1 MADDATIEELTRA
14 VQNLTNI
21 LAQGKNID
29 PKEVSKVEMALDKA
43 RKMFNSNKDAT
54 KKNTDAVDKGTSS
67 TVRFAGAVSGTVRNL
82 GNFANSVVGAAS
94 EVQNNQ
100 ESFSSLNSSID
111 LAAGLFKTT
120 GKVVGGVTDSFGEA
134 LKGIPVIGGLIGG
147 FVSAAGK
154 ATAALAEATA
164 DVASQI
170 GKQVTAQLDNAGSAF
185 RTVAQSGALGADGM
199 TTLANQAI
207 GAGISFKDFADVT
220 KNSSQGLAFAFGS
233 ATTGV
238 DRFSNISKAMTPFRR
253 ELEAMG
259 IGAKQ
264 QNEMTANYLKLQAR
278 TARVD
283 QMSSA
288 ELAQGSANYAKELS
302 TLARLTGVSVD
313 EAEKELQGQLRN
325 ARFNGAIQDIN
336 ERVGL
341 KAGRNVEQAGVIL
354 TKQNEAI
361 GKGFQDIMA
370 GNALTD
376 EAQGF
381 ILAAG
386 KKGQEAV
393 DMLQKGQISAA
404 EATTM
409 INEGMKDR
417 VEALGG
423 PGALAKIVGAGTAF
437 DTVALGML
445 EANKRV
451 VPTTT
456 EIAKMGE
463 MTKKSLKP
471 QDDATKGLVDGQMA
485 MRNFATEVNKI
496 TISALP
502 GMGKAAT
509 DVATGMTKAM
519 LEINKMITMGAEK
532 YAASKLGQ
540 KTPEE
545 VETGDVAVGVGAGV
559 VAGAGTGAAIGS
571 IIPGIGTAIG
581 AAIGGIIGGL
591 SGGAVGG
598 AAAKSGFL
606 PDWLDFDWGGKKAE
620 GGPIKPGTAYSV
632 GEEGPELLV
641 SNMSGSV
648 IPNNVLA
655 SMGGMYS
662 GMDTGSGTSLDGV
675 ATQLSGMDKFANSIG
690 SIGTPLDGIA
700 TQLSGMSNLSE
711 LMNSA
716 GTPLDGIATQ
726 LSNMAGPA
734 GGISTSGSTNL
745 DAVANDILNTPVE
758 SAPAQTTQA
767 NTANAL
773 GEAQLDRLDQLVA
786 TMSRSLSIQSDILQ
800 ASNR

>member
-1 MADDATIEELTRA
+1 MADDETTQELTRA
-14 VQNLTNI
+14 I
-21 LAQGKNID
+21 LALQQELKNNKTLD
-29 PKEVSKVEMALDKA
+29 PKELDKINSGLSKA
-43 RKMFNSNKDAT
+43 GKGLNSNTKATDENTKGYDA
-54 KKNTDAVDKGTSS
+54 NTRGA
-67 TVRFAGAVSGTVRNL
+67 VRFAGAVSGTVRNL
-82 GNFANSVVGAAS
+82 GNFANNVIGAAS

-134 LKGIPVIGGLIGG
+134 LKGIPIVGGLIGG

-170 GKQVTAQLDNAGSAF
+170 GKQVTSQLDNAGSAF

-199 TTLANQAI
+199 TSLANQAI

-238 DRFSNISKAMTPFRR
+238 DRFANISEAMTPFRR

-278 TARVD
+278 TSRID

-341 KAGRNVEQAGVIL
+341 KAGRNVEMAAATL

-404 EATTM
+404 EATVM

-417 VEALGG
+417 VEAMGG

-437 DTVALGML
+437 DTIALGML

-463 MTKKSLKP
+463 MTKKSLNP
-471 QDDATKGLVDGQMA
+471 QDAATKGLVAGQMA

-519 LEINKMITMGAEK
+519 TEINKMIEMGAEK
-532 YAASKLGQ
+532 YAAQKLGQ
-540 KTPEE
+540 KPPEE

-559 VAGAGTGAAIGS
+559 LAGAGTGAAIGS

-641 SNMSGSV
+641 SNMSGNV

-655 SMGGMYS
+655 GMG
-662 GMDTGSGTSLDGV
+662 TGSGTPLDNI
-675 ATQLSGMDKFANSIG
+675 AMQLSGDAAKFANAVG
-690 SIGTPLDGIA
+690 STGTPLDGIA
-700 TQLSGMSNLSE
+700 NKLS
-711 LMNSA
+711 A
-716 GTPLDGIATQ
+716 
-726 LSNMAGPA
+726 MAGPA
-734 GGISTSGSTNL
+734 GGISTSTNF
-745 DAVANDILNTPVE
+745 DAIASDFMNKPQE
-758 SAPAQTTQA
+758 SAPAQTTQV
-767 NTANAL
+767 NTTNAL

-786 TMSRSLSIQSDILQ
+786 IMTRSLSTQSDILQ

>member
-1 MADDATIEELTRA
+1 MADDQTIEELTRA
-14 VQNLTNI
+14 IQALQLQMANNKTV
-21 LAQGKNID
+21 D
-29 PKEVSKVEMALDKA
+29 PKEVDKLDKA
-43 RKMFNSNKDAT
+43 LKNASRGSKAQTDAQKVQTDAT
-54 KKNTDAVDKGTSS
+54 DKGTKGS
-67 TVRFAGAVSGTVRNL
+67 VRFASAVGGTVKNI
-82 GNFANSVVGAAS
+82 GNFGASLAS
-94 EVQNNQ
+94 AAMDVQNNQ
-100 ESFSSLNSSID
+100 ESFSSLNASID
-111 LAAGLFKTT
+111 IAAGLLKTT
-120 GKVVGGVTDSFGEA
+120 GKVVGGVGDSFGEA

-147 FVSAAGK
+147 FVSAASK

-164 DVASQI
+164 DVAAQI

-185 RTVAQSGALGADGM
+185 RMVAQSGALGADGM

-220 KNSSQGLAFAFGS
+220 KNSSEGLAFAFGT

-238 DRFSNISKAMTPFRR
+238 DRFANISKAMTPFRR

-325 ARFNGAIQDIN
+325 ARFNGAVQELN
-336 ERVGL
+336 EKIGA
-341 KAGRNVEQAGVIL
+341 KAGRQAELASATL

-381 ILAAG
+381 LLASG
-386 KKGQEAV
+386 ERGQQAV
-393 DMLQKGQISAA
+393 AALQKGQISAA
-404 EATTM
+404 EATAE
-409 INEGMKDR
+409 INRGMKDR
-417 VEALGG
+417 VAAMGG
-423 PGALAKIVGAGTAF
+423 PGALAKIIGAGTAF
-437 DTVALGML
+437 DTVGLGML

-451 VPTTT
+451 IPTTDS
-456 EIAKMGE
+456 IKKMGE
-463 MTKKSLKP
+463 MTEKSLDP
-471 QDDATKGLVDGQMA
+471 QDAATQGLVDGQIA

-496 TISALP
+496 TLSALP

-509 DVATGMTKAM
+509 TVAEGMTAAM
-519 LEINKMITMGAEK
+519 VEINKMINMGADK
-532 YAASKLGQ
+532 YASQMLGQ
-540 KTPEE
+540 KPPEE
-545 VETGDVAVGVGAGV
+545 VEGGDVAVGVGSGLL
-559 VAGAGTGAAIGS
+559 AGAATGAAIGS

-606 PDWLDFDWGGKKAE
+606 PDWLDFDWGGEKAM

-632 GEEGPELLV
+632 GEKGPEL
-641 SNMSGSV
+641 
-648 IPNNVLA
+648 I
-655 SMGGMYS
+655 
-662 GMDTGSGTSLDGV
+662 
-675 ATQLSGMDKFANSIG
+675 
-690 SIGTPLDGIA
+690 
-700 TQLSGMSNLSE
+700 
-711 LMNSA
+711 
-716 GTPLDGIATQ
+716 
-726 LSNMAGPA
+726 LSNMAGSVVPNDVLSGMGAMAGPA
-734 GGISTSGSTNL
+734 GNIAPMDLGGFQDALSGTGNQIDGTAQALAGNTTNNL
-745 DAVANDILNTPVE
+745 A
-758 SAPAQTTQA
+758 
-767 NTANAL
+767 
-773 GEAQLDRLDQLVA
+773 EAQLNRLDTIAQ
-786 TMSRSLSIQSDILQ
+786 TMIRSVNVQQELLQ
-800 ASNR
+800 AAHR

>member
-1 MADDATIEELTRA
+1 MADDQTIEELTRA
-14 VQNLTNI
+14 MQALQ
-21 LAQGKNID
+21 LEMKNNKTVD
-29 PKEVSKVEMALDKA
+29 PKEIDKLDKA
-43 RKMFNSNKDAT
+43 LSNVTKGSKAQTDAQKMQTDAT
-54 KKNTDAVDKGTSS
+54 DKNTKGS
-67 TVRFAGAVSGTVRNL
+67 VRFASAVGGTVRNI
-82 GNFANSVVGAAS
+82 GNFGASLAS
-94 EVQNNQ
+94 AAMDVQNNQ
-100 ESFSSLNSSID
+100 ESFSSLNASID
-111 LAAGLFKTT
+111 IAAGLLKTT
-120 GKVVGGVTDSFGEA
+120 GKVVGGVGDSFGEA

-147 FVSAAGK
+147 FVSAASK

-164 DVASQI
+164 DVAAQI
-170 GKQVTAQLDNAGSAF
+170 GKQVTSQLDNAGSAF
-185 RTVAQSGALGADGM
+185 RMVAQSGALGADGM

-220 KNSSQGLAFAFGS
+220 KNSSEGLAFAFGT
-233 ATTGV
+233 ATSGV
-238 DRFSNISKAMTPFRR
+238 DRFANISKAMTPFRR

-325 ARFNGAIQDIN
+325 ARFNGAVQELN
-336 ERVGL
+336 EKIGQ
-341 KAGRNVEQAGVIL
+341 KAGRNVELAAATL

-386 KKGQEAV
+386 ERGQQAV
-393 DMLQKGQISAA
+393 AALQKGQISAA
-404 EATTM
+404 EATAE
-409 INEGMKDR
+409 INRGMKER
-417 VEALGG
+417 VEAMGG

-437 DTVALGML
+437 DTIALGML

-451 VPTTT
+451 IPTTA

-463 MTKKSLKP
+463 MTKKSLDP
-471 QDDATKGLVDGQMA
+471 QDAATKGLVDGQMA

-502 GMGKAAT
+502 SMGKAAT
-509 DVATGMTKAM
+509 DVANGMTKAM
-519 LEINKMITMGAEK
+519 VEINKMISMGADK
-532 YAASKLGQ
+532 YAAQMLGQ
-540 KTPEE
+540 KPPEE
-545 VETGDVAVGVGAGV
+545 VETGDVAVGVGSGLL
-559 VAGAGTGAAIGS
+559 AGAATGAAIGS

-598 AAAKSGFL
+598 AVAKSGFL
-606 PDWLDFDWGGKKAE
+606 PDWLDFDWGGEKAM
-620 GGPIKPGTAYSV
+620 GGPIKPGSAYSV
-632 GEEGPELLV
+632 GEKGPELIL
-641 SNMSGSV
+641 SNMAGSV
-648 IPNNVLA
+648 VPNDV
-655 SMGGMYS
+655 
-662 GMDTGSGTSLDGV
+662 
-675 ATQLSGMDKFANSIG
+675 LSG
-690 SIGTPLDGIA
+690 
-700 TQLSGMSNLSE
+700 
-711 LMNSA
+711 
-716 GTPLDGIATQ
+716 

-734 GGISTSGSTNL
+734 GTGMVDMDLGGSIS
-745 DAVANDILNTPVE
+745 
-758 SAPAQTTQA
+758 
-767 NTANAL
+767 AL
-773 GEAQLDRLDQLVA
+773 GGIGPQMDGTAQAMAGNTTNNLAEAQLNRLDAIA
-786 TMSRSLSIQSDILQ
+786 TTMARSVNIQSELLQ
-800 ASNR
+800 AAHR

>member
-1 MADDATIEELTRA
+1 MADDQTIEELTRA
-14 VQNLTNI
+14 IQALQLQIQN
-21 LAQGKNID
+21 GKTVD
-29 PKEVSKVEMALDKA
+29 PKEVDRLDKA
-43 RKMFNSNKDAT
+43 LKAASRGSKAQTDAQKMQTDAT
-54 KKNTDAVDKGTSS
+54 DKGTKGS
-67 TVRFAGAVSGTVRNL
+67 VRFASAVGGTVRNI
-82 GNFANSVVGAAS
+82 GNFATSLAQAAAD
-94 EVQNNQ
+94 VQNNQ
-100 ESFSSLNSSID
+100 ESFSSLNASID
-111 LAAGLFKTT
+111 IAAGLLKTT

-134 LKGIPVIGGLIGG
+134 LKGIPVVGGLIGG

-164 DVASQI
+164 DVAAQI
-170 GKQVTAQLDNAGSAF
+170 GKQVTSQLDNAGSAF
-185 RTVAQSGALGADGM
+185 RMVAQSGALGADGM

-220 KNSSQGLAFAFGS
+220 KNSSEGLAFAFGT
-233 ATTGV
+233 ATSGV
-238 DRFSNISKAMTPFRR
+238 DRFANISKAMTPFRR

-325 ARFNGAIQDIN
+325 ARFNGAVQELN
-336 ERVGL
+336 EKIGQ
-341 KAGRNVEQAGVIL
+341 KAGRNVELAAATL

-386 KKGQEAV
+386 ERGQQAV
-393 DMLQKGQISAA
+393 AALQKGQISAA
-404 EATTM
+404 EATAE
-409 INEGMKDR
+409 INRGMKER
-417 VEALGG
+417 VEAMGG

-437 DTVALGML
+437 DTIALGML

-451 VPTTT
+451 IPTTA

-463 MTKKSLKP
+463 MTKKSLDP
-471 QDDATKGLVDGQMA
+471 QDAATKGLVDGQMA
-485 MRNFATEVNKI
+485 MRDFATEVNKI

-502 GMGKAAT
+502 AMGTAAKT
-509 DVATGMTKAM
+509 VADGMTAAM
-519 LEINKMITMGAEK
+519 VEINKMISMGADK
-532 YAASKLGQ
+532 YAAQMLGQ
-540 KTPEE
+540 KPPEE
-545 VETGDVAVGVGAGV
+545 VETGDVAVGVGSGLL
-559 VAGAGTGAAIGS
+559 AGAATGAAIGS

-598 AAAKSGFL
+598 AVAKSGFL
-606 PDWLDFDWGGKKAE
+606 PDWLDFDWGGEKAM
-620 GGPIKPGTAYSV
+620 GGPIKPGSAYSV
-632 GEEGPELLV
+632 GEKGPELIL
-641 SNMSGSV
+641 SNMAGSV
-648 IPNNVLA
+648 VPNDV
-655 SMGGMYS
+655 
-662 GMDTGSGTSLDGV
+662 
-675 ATQLSGMDKFANSIG
+675 LSG
-690 SIGTPLDGIA
+690 
-700 TQLSGMSNLSE
+700 
-711 LMNSA
+711 
-716 GTPLDGIATQ
+716 

-734 GGISTSGSTNL
+734 GTGMVDMDLGGSIS
-745 DAVANDILNTPVE
+745 
-758 SAPAQTTQA
+758 
-767 NTANAL
+767 AL
-773 GEAQLDRLDQLVA
+773 GGIGPQMDGTAQAMAGNTTNNLAEAQLNRLDAIA
-786 TMSRSLSIQSDILQ
+786 TTMARSVNIQSELLQ
-800 ASNR
+800 AAHR

>member
-1 MADDATIEELTRA
+1 MADDETTQELTRA
-14 VQNLTNI
+14 ILALQQT
-21 LAQGKNID
+21 LAQGKTVD

-43 RKMFNSNKDAT
+43 RKMFNSNTLAT
-54 KKNTDAVDKGTSS
+54 GENTKGLDKNTQGSA
-67 TVRFAGAVSGTVRNL
+67 RFAGAVSGTVRNL
-82 GNFANSVVGAAS
+82 GNFGVSVADAAS
-94 EVQNNQ
+94 AVQDNQ
-100 ESFSSLNSSID
+100 ESFSSLNQSID
-111 LAAGLFKTT
+111 IAAGLLKTT
-120 GKVVGGVTDSFGEA
+120 GKVVGGVGDSFGEA
-134 LKGIPVIGGLIGG
+134 LKGIPVVGGLIGG
-147 FVSAAGK
+147 FVSAASK

-164 DVASQI
+164 DVAAQI
-170 GKQVTAQLDNAGSAF
+170 GKQVTKQLDNAGSAF
-185 RTVAQSGALGADGM
+185 RMVAQSGALGANGM

-220 KNSSQGLAFAFGS
+220 KNSSEGLAFAFGS

-302 TLARLTGVSVD
+302 TLARLTGVSVS

-341 KAGRNVEQAGVIL
+341 KAGKNVEQAGVIL

-393 DMLQKGQISAA
+393 DLLQKGQISAA

-409 INEGMKDR
+409 INQGMKDR
-417 VEALGG
+417 VQALGG

-496 TISALP
+496 TLSALP
-502 GMGKAAT
+502 AMGTAAT
-509 DVATGMTKAM
+509 TVAEGMTAAM
-519 LEINKMITMGAEK
+519 VEINKMISMGAEA
-532 YAASKLGQ
+532 YARNLTGVGAKD
-540 KTPEE
+540 T
-545 VETGDVAVGVGAGV
+545 VETGDVAVT
-559 VAGAGTGAAIGS
+559 TG
-571 IIPGIGTAIG
+571 
-581 AAIGGIIGGL
+581 
-591 SGGAVGG
+591 GGALGG
-598 AAAKSGFL
+598 AAAGAAAGAALGLIGGPLAPLTSSLGAIAGALIGGVGGGIGGFFAGKEGL
-606 PDWLDFDWGGKKAE
+606 GQDMFDFDDDSWLGSLFNKNPNIPKKAV
-620 GGPIKPGTAYSV
+620 GGPVQAGKSYIV
-632 GEEGPELLV
+632 GEDGPELL
-641 SNMSGSV
+641 MSGMNGNIV
-648 IPNNVLA
+648 PN
-655 SMGGMYS
+655 
-662 GMDTGSGTSLDGV
+662 
-675 ATQLSGMDKFANSIG
+675 
-690 SIGTPLDGIA
+690 
-700 TQLSGMSNLSE
+700 
-711 LMNSA
+711 
-716 GTPLDGIATQ
+716 
-726 LSNMAGPA
+726 AGPA
-734 GGISTSGSTNL
+734 GGYNAMDLGGS
-745 DAVANDILNTPVE
+745 V
-758 SAPAQTTQA
+758 S
-767 NTANAL
+767 AL
-773 GEAQLDRLDQLVA
+773 GGTGNQIDGASQAMAGNTTNNLAEAQLNRLDAIA
-786 TMSRSLSIQSDILQ
+786 TTMARSVNIQTELLQ
-800 ASNR
+800 AAHR

>member
-1 MADDATIEELTRA
+1 MADDETTQELTRA
-14 VQNLTNI
+14 I
-21 LAQGKNID
+21 LALQQTLNNSKTID
-29 PKEVSKVEMALDKA
+29 PKELDKVNA
-43 RKMFNSNKDAT
+43 AIAKAGKGLNANTLAT
-54 KKNTDAVDKGTSS
+54 GNNTKGLDKNTQGSA
-67 TVRFAGAVSGTVRNL
+67 RFAGALGGTVRNL
-82 GNFANSVVGAAS
+82 GNFANSVIGAAV

-134 LKGIPVIGGLIGG
+134 LKGIPVVGGLIGG

-170 GKQVTAQLDNAGSAF
+170 GKQVTQQLDNAGSAF

-393 DMLQKGQISAA
+393 DLLQKGQISAA

-471 QDDATKGLVDGQMA
+471 QDDATKGLVDGQIA

-496 TISALP
+496 TLSALP
-502 GMGKAAT
+502 GMGTAAT
-509 DVATGMTKAM
+509 TVATGMTKAM
-519 LEINKMITMGAEK
+519 TEINKMISMGAEK
-532 YAASKLGQ
+532 YVKSTMQGPNNDAIVEKQDESNTKYMTTMEKASTSLAKGIEFMAGLFSKDLENKMQADRVQ
-540 KTPEE
+540 KQTAGGMAEGRFTKKDL
-545 VETGDVAVGVGAGV
+545 VEGYQ
-559 VAGAGTGAAIGS
+559 
-571 IIPGIGTAIG
+571 
-581 AAIGGIIGGL
+581 L
-591 SGGAVGG
+591 E
-598 AAAKSGFL
+598 
-606 PDWLDFDWGGKKAE
+606 KKAL
-620 GGPIKPGTAYSV
+620 GGPVQAGQAYIV

-641 SNMSGSV
+641 SGMSGNV
-648 IPNNVLA
+648 IPNNVL
-655 SMGGMYS
+655 S
-662 GMDTGSGTSLDGV
+662 GMDTGGGTSLDEI
-675 ATQLSGMDKFANSIG
+675 AMQLSGMDKFANSTSSTG
-690 SIGTPLDGIA
+690 SPLDGIA
-700 TQLSGMSNLSE
+700 NK
-711 LMNSA
+711 LMA
-716 GTPLDGIATQ
+716 
-726 LSNMAGPA
+726 MAGPA
-734 GGISTSGSTNL
+734 GGISTHTPMEGI
-745 DAVANDILNTPVE
+745 ANDILNTPVE

-773 GEAQLDRLDQLVA
+773 GEAQLNRLDQLVA
-786 TMSRSLSIQSDILQ
+786 TMSRSLSVQNELLQ
-800 ASNR
+800 ASTR